1 MPIFRNAC
9 RALVASLALALT
21 LAASGASAGVAAAPR
36 DPAATAGDT
45 IYVIVRHAQKAA
57 GEDPVLTAEGEA
69 HAQALSAAL
78 ADAGVSAIYATPYR
92 RTQATAAPLAARTGI
107 AVTRYA
113 PGDAA
118 ATAASI
124 RAAGHRGT
132 VLIVGHSNTVPTL
145 VEAFAGVAVP
155 AMPETDYSRLYA
167 IAVGGDGRAR
177 LLRLSMP

>member
-1 MPIFRNAC
+1 MSRFRNPRGAFIA
-9 RALVASLALALT
+9 ALSLW
-21 LAASGASAGVAAAPR
+21 LAATGAAAAASPPP
-36 DPAATAGDT
+36 DPAATTGDT

-57 GEDPVLTAEGEA
+57 GDDPVLTAEGEA
-69 HAQALSAAL
+69 RAQALSAAL

-92 RTQATAAPLAARTGI
+92 RTQATAAPLAARTGV
-107 AVTRYA
+107 AVTRYE

-118 ATAASI
+118 TTAASI

-132 VLIVGHSNTVPTL
+132 VLIVGHSNTVPAL
-145 VEAFAGVAVP
+145 VEAFAGVVVP

-167 IAVGGDGRAR
+167 IAVGADGRAR

>member
-1 MPIFRNAC
+1 MHTLRKSRSAV
-9 RALVASLALALT
+9 VATLAMMLAAIWT
-21 LAASGASAGVAAAPR
+21 LAAAAAQTP
-36 DPAATAGDT
+36 DPAVGAGDT
-45 IYVIVRHAQKAA
+45 IYVVVRHAQKAA
-57 GEDPVLTAEGEA
+57 GDDPALTAEGEA
-69 HAQALSAAL
+69 RAQALAAAL

-107 AVTRYA
+107 AVTRYE

-145 VEAFAGVAVP
+145 VEAFAGVAIAP
-155 AMPETDYSRLYA
+155 MPETDYSRLYA
-167 IAVGGDGRAR
+167 IVLGSDGRAR

>member
-1 MPIFRNAC
+1 MRTFPKSLGAV
-9 RALVASLALALT
+9 VAALALM
-21 LAASGASAGVAAAPR
+21 LATTSTPAGASAQSP
-36 DPAATAGDT
+36 DPATRAGDT
-45 IYVIVRHAQKAA
+45 IYVIVRHAQKA
-57 GEDPVLTAEGEA
+57 GGDDPGLTTEGEA
-69 HAQALSAAL
+69 HAQALAAAL

-92 RTQATAAPLAARTGI
+92 RTQATAAPLAARMGI
-107 AVTRYA
+107 EVTRYA

-124 RAAGHRGT
+124 RAAGHHGT
-132 VLIVGHSNTVPTL
+132 VLIVGHSNTVPAL

>member
-1 MPIFRNAC
+1 MHTLRKSRSAV
-9 RALVASLALALT
+9 VAALAMMLAAIWT
-21 LAASGASAGVAAAPR
+21 LAAAAAQPP
-36 DPAATAGDT
+36 DPAAGAGDT
-45 IYVIVRHAQKAA
+45 IYVVVRHAQKAT
-57 GEDPVLTAEGEA
+57 GDDPGLTAEGEA
-69 HAQALSAAL
+69 RAQALAAAL

-107 AVTRYA
+107 AVTRYE
-113 PGDAA
+113 PGDAV

>member
-1 MPIFRNAC
+1 MSTFRNPCGAVI
-9 RALVASLALALT
+9 AAMSML
-21 LAASGASAGVAAAPR
+21 LAASCAAAEVMPPPPA
-36 DPAATAGDT
+36 PAAAAGDT
-45 IYVIVRHAQKAA
+45 IYIIVRHAQKAA
-57 GEDPVLTAEGEA
+57 GDDPVLTAEGEA

-78 ADAGVSAIYATPYR
+78 ADAGVTAIYATPYR

-107 AVTRYA
+107 AVTRYE

-124 RAAGHRGT
+124 RAAGHHGT

-145 VEAFAGVAVP
+145 VEAFAGVPVP

-167 IAVGGDGRAR
+167 IAVGADGRAR